1 MNLCKYKD
9 IFGKPGTGVH
19 SYRLFGIAIVDLL
32 MTLAFAWFLSVYTE
46 LTFFGASLFMIVV
59 GIVFHRV
66 FCVDTTLNKLI
77 FKN

>member
-32 MTLAFAWFLSVYTE
+32 MTLVFAWFLSLYTD
-46 LTFFGASLFMIVV
+46 LTFLGASLFMVV
-59 GIVFHRV
+59 LGIIIHRV
-66 FCVDTTLNKLI
+66 FCVDTGLNKLI
-77 FKN
+77 FK

>member
-9 IFGKPGTGVH
+9 IFGKPGTGIH
-19 SYRLFGIAIVDLL
+19 SHRLFGIAIVDLL
-32 MTLAFAWFLSVYTE
+32 MTLAFAWFLSLYTE
-46 LTFFGASLFMIVV
+46 LTFFGSSLFMIVV
-59 GIVFHRV
+59 GIVFHRA